1 MEAINKVHIMGAEY
15 IGIAEDE
22 PKRWK
27 VLREG
32 KLSPLKEIGWEE
44 DLCGLWCQYNDLLSP
59 TYCDGCRDGCWF
71 CHNQG
76 IEQLRI
82 LRRKH
87 PKLWGMLLMWD
98 KDSPIPFKAD
108 GRTVHDFDKR
118 FQLEDDGHILPE
130 ETFRWKMLEE
140 PIQLRMMF

>member
-1 MEAINKVHIMGAEY
+1 MSFKSLESWFSAVNG
-15 IGIAEDE
+15 
-22 PKRWK
+22 
-27 VLREG
+27 EG
-32 KLSPLKEIGWEE
+32 NT
-44 DLCGLWCQYNDLLSP
+44 LCISYGKDSLASH
-59 TYCDGCRDGCWF
+59 GCWF

-76 IEQLRI
+76 IDRLRI

-87 PKLWGMLLMWD
+87 PNLWGMLLKWD

-108 GRTVHDFDKR
+108 GHTVHDFEKR

-140 PIQLRMMF
+140 PIQLRMML